1 MTQTWPFKVLWKLL
15 CNLIDICCWW
25 VWVIWTVDR
34 DVIAYFS
41 QYYFYRVE
49 IVIEKIWCCLQSWSR
64 ATYEEVPKL
73 AIEPIKLGMPGLSE
87 RSGKSFCWNIASLIK
102 KLPLASFGCYEKGV
116 GYMPL
121 ILCLSGCMCHKQSAF
136 CYRFSMLSTGKCECP
151 YFVWKWVRWLQGA
164 ITKGNCV
171 SCKILIWN
179 SPLQAESAMAALNCS
194 GAILGSLPIR
204 WASPCLQRIQFLLS
218 LSISAPDKFEVY
230 IYFCISKAHWSHLCS
245 VQGESIKDTCKA
257 SVSTASSAL
266 IDQIFQQFLE
276 HLVSKYV
283 QSLSWPVCFAHRSR
297 LMFCHAFQTV
307 QHAGETW

>member
-1 MTQTWPFKVLWKLL
+1 
-15 CNLIDICCWW
+15 
-25 VWVIWTVDR
+25 
-34 DVIAYFS
+34 
-41 QYYFYRVE
+41 
-49 IVIEKIWCCLQSWSR
+49 
-64 ATYEEVPKL
+64 
-73 AIEPIKLGMPGLSE
+73 
-87 RSGKSFCWNIASLIK
+87 
-102 KLPLASFGCYEKGV
+102 
-116 GYMPL
+116 MPL

-136 CYRFSMLSTGKCECP
+136 CCRFSLLSMEKCECP
-151 YFVWKWVRWLQGA
+151 YFVWKWVWWLQGA
-164 ITKGNCV
+164 LTKGNCV

-218 LSISAPDKFEVY
+218 LSISAPVKFEVY
-230 IYFCISKAHWSHLCS
+230 FMFTFVFLKLIEVILCS

-283 QSLSWPVCFAHRSR
+283 QSFSWPVCFAHRSR
-297 LMFCHAFQTV
+297 LMFSHAFQTV